1 MKEILIG
8 VDNGNGNTKGDTGF
22 VIQSGVKKLVV
33 RPPFDTKT
41 VKWKGEYY
49 AVGASKTEIQKS
61 KVSNN
66 DTLILTMAAIAE
78 KLNMGNKGM
87 MTVEASVVVP
97 IILIIV
103 VTEFFFGL
111 FLIDMSVVKS
121 ETMRLADEAA
131 DVWKTDGKL
140 ADGTYK
146 SQQLLLRNK
155 NFLQKNRRGQLISKT
170 RLRLQKRIA
179 TRLNIASLDSYKV
192 SISGGKVLVQ
202 ASVRLGNPLLGGR
215 KYTGIKGWIFKCEEK
230 ADITNEEEL
239 LRKLSGNLR

>member
-1 MKEILIG
+1 
-8 VDNGNGNTKGDTGF
+8 
-22 VIQSGVKKLVV
+22 
-33 RPPFDTKT
+33 
-41 VKWKGEYY
+41 
-49 AVGASKTEIQKS
+49 
-61 KVSNN
+61 
-66 DTLILTMAAIAE
+66 
-78 KLNMGNKGM
+78 MGNKGM

-103 VTEFFFGL
+103 VTEL

-192 SISGGKVLVQ
+192 SISGDKVLVQ

-215 KYTGIKGWIFKCEEK
+215 KNTGIKGWIFKCEEK

>member
-1 MKEILIG
+1 MW
-8 VDNGNGNTKGDTGF
+8 VDCAH
-22 VIQSGVKKLVV
+22 V
-33 RPPFDTKT
+33 P
-41 VKWKGEYY
+41 
-49 AVGASKTEIQKS
+49 AVLLGGR
-61 KVSNN
+61 
-66 DTLILTMAAIAE
+66 LY
-78 KLNMGNKGM
+78 MGNKGM

-121 ETMRLADEAA
+121 ETMRLADEA
-131 DVWKTDGKL
+131 

>member
-1 MKEILIG
+1 MW
-8 VDNGNGNTKGDTGF
+8 VDCAH
-22 VIQSGVKKLVV
+22 V
-33 RPPFDTKT
+33 P
-41 VKWKGEYY
+41 
-49 AVGASKTEIQKS
+49 AVLLGGR
-61 KVSNN
+61 
-66 DTLILTMAAIAE
+66 LY
-78 KLNMGNKGM
+78 MGNKGM

-179 TRLNIASLDSYKV
+179 TRLNIALLDSYKV
-192 SISGGKVLVQ
+192 SISGDKVLVQ

-215 KYTGIKGWIFKCEEK
+215 KYTGIKGWEFSLEGYYKDMHNVLEYQDGASFFGTSGGWQEK
-230 ADITNEEEL
+230 VEMGRGRSFGLEIL
-239 LRKLSGNLR
+239 VI

>member
-1 MKEILIG
+1 
-8 VDNGNGNTKGDTGF
+8 
-22 VIQSGVKKLVV
+22 
-33 RPPFDTKT
+33 
-41 VKWKGEYY
+41 
-49 AVGASKTEIQKS
+49 
-61 KVSNN
+61 
-66 DTLILTMAAIAE
+66 
-78 KLNMGNKGM
+78 MGNKGM

-103 VTEFFFGL
+103 VAEFFFGL

-121 ETMRLADEAA
+121 ETMRLADEA
-131 DVWKTDGKL
+131 

-192 SISGGKVLVQ
+192 SISGDKVLVQ

-239 LRKLSGNLR
+239 LRKLSGNSR

>member
-1 MKEILIG
+1 ME
-8 VDNGNGNTKGDTGF
+8 
-22 VIQSGVKKLVV
+22 
-33 RPPFDTKT
+33 
-41 VKWKGEYY
+41 
-49 AVGASKTEIQKS
+49 
-61 KVSNN
+61 
-66 DTLILTMAAIAE
+66 
-78 KLNMGNKGM
+78 NKGM

-155 NFLQKNRRGQLISKT
+155 KFLQKNIRGQLIRKT
-170 RLRLQKRIA
+170 SLSLQKRIA

-192 SISGGKVLVQ
+192 SI
-202 ASVRLGNPLLGGR
+202 
-215 KYTGIKGWIFKCEEK
+215 
-230 ADITNEEEL
+230 
-239 LRKLSGNLR
+239 

>member
-1 MKEILIG
+1 
-8 VDNGNGNTKGDTGF
+8 
-22 VIQSGVKKLVV
+22 
-33 RPPFDTKT
+33 
-41 VKWKGEYY
+41 
-49 AVGASKTEIQKS
+49 
-61 KVSNN
+61 
-66 DTLILTMAAIAE
+66 
-78 KLNMGNKGM
+78 MGNKGM

-192 SISGGKVLVQ
+192 SISGDKVLVQ

-230 ADITNEEEL
+230 ADITKEEEL

>member
-1 MKEILIG
+1 MW
-8 VDNGNGNTKGDTGF
+8 VDCAH
-22 VIQSGVKKLVV
+22 V
-33 RPPFDTKT
+33 P
-41 VKWKGEYY
+41 
-49 AVGASKTEIQKS
+49 AVLLGGR
-61 KVSNN
+61 
-66 DTLILTMAAIAE
+66 LY
-78 KLNMGNKGM
+78 MGNKGM

-97 IILIIV
+97 IILITV

-179 TRLNIASLDSYKV
+179 TRLNIALLDSYKV
-192 SISGGKVLVQ
+192 SISGDKVLVQ

-239 LRKLSGNLR
+239 LRKLSGNSR

>member
-1 MKEILIG
+1 MW
-8 VDNGNGNTKGDTGF
+8 VDCAH
-22 VIQSGVKKLVV
+22 V
-33 RPPFDTKT
+33 P
-41 VKWKGEYY
+41 
-49 AVGASKTEIQKS
+49 AVLLGGR
-61 KVSNN
+61 
-66 DTLILTMAAIAE
+66 LY
-78 KLNMGNKGM
+78 MGNKGM

-121 ETMRLADEAA
+121 ETMRLADE
-131 DVWKTDGKL
+131 
-140 ADGTYK
+140 DGTYK

-192 SISGGKVLVQ
+192 SISGDKVLVQ

-215 KYTGIKGWIFKCEEK
+215 KNTGIKGWIFKCEEK